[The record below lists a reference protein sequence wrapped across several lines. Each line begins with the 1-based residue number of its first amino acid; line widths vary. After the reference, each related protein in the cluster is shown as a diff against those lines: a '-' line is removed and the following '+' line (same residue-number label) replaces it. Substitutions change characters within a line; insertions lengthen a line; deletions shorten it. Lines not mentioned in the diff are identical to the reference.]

1 MNTSGLNVGDIIF
14 QLFTLGVPILFIV
27 IIVLFWR
34 SYKRK
39 KAQLDRIEDKLNSL
53 EKKRL

>member
-27 IIVLFWR
+27 IIVSFWR